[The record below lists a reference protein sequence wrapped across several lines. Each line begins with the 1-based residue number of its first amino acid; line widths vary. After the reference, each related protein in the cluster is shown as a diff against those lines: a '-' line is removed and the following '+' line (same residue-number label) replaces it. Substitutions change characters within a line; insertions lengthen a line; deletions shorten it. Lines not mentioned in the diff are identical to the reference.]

1 MLINSALLKIA
12 KNLKRHIAL
21 VSLISCFI
29 GAVTIFQAFYLSKV
43 INAIFEQPYK
53 ILPYFIY
60 FLLAV
65 FLQIML
71 RYPANML
78 SARAEASIKLEV
90 RNTLLD
96 RIYELGLT
104 KLTDERSGKL
114 CALLL
119 ERVEALA
126 PYYSNYLPNLI
137 TVLFVSMGC
146 IIYIGSINFKVAL
159 TALIGILGML
169 ITPAFTYKYLW
180 GSGTEVWKEYDKF
193 GSDFLDNIQG
203 MKTLKNLK
211 ACKIRRQEMLRIS
224 KEIHTKTMGHM
235 KITTIENFLFELS
248 ANIGSVLSVVY
259 AVYLSSLGII
269 NAGSVVF
276 ILFMIRNCFV
286 PVYALMLAWHVG
298 YNGITAS
305 SEIENILKE
314 EIPVWKEDFYF
325 SNTDTLS
332 TRGLSFSYNGQDTIL
347 KSIDLALKPGK
358 AYAFVGKSGEGKSTL
373 VSLLA
378 GLYPYTSGEIWFKNL
393 PLTLNTVSKW
403 RENISA
409 VWQNPYVFKG
419 TFKENLLFAKPD
431 ATEAE
436 ISSAIKAVNLEDTL
450 DKLPDGIDTELG
462 ENGSILSGGEK
473 QRLAA
478 ARCFLKNT
486 EILIF
491 DEATSSLDEKNQ
503 GCIQDSIELLKK
515 GKTAII
521 IAHRLST
528 IKTADIIYMIEGGRI
543 IASGTHEELYNNCQ
557 IYHNF
562 VEGQEN
568 GNEK

>member
-1 MLINSALLKIA
+1 MLINGALLKLA
-12 KNLKRHIAL
+12 KNLKKHIIS
-21 VSLISCFI
+21 VSLLSCFI
-29 GAVTIFQAFYLSKV
+29 GAVTVFQAFYLSKV
-43 INAIFEQPYK
+43 INAIFERPDK
-53 ILPYFIY
+53 IMYYFIC
-60 FLLAV
+60 FLFAV
-65 FLQIML
+65 FLQMVL

-78 SARAEASIKLEV
+78 SISSEASIKLDI

-96 RIYELGLT
+96 RIYGLGLA

-114 CALLL
+114 CTLLL
-119 ERVEALA
+119 DRIEALA
-126 PYYSNYLPNLI
+126 PYYSIYLPNLI

-146 IIYIGSINFKVAL
+146 IIYIGSINLNVCL

-224 KEIHTKTMGHM
+224 KEIHKKTMNHM

-259 AVYLSSLGII
+259 AVYLSASGHI

-276 ILFMIRNCFV
+276 VLFMIRNCFI
-286 PVYALMLAWHVG
+286 PVYSLMLAWHVG

-314 EIPVWKEDFYF
+314 EIPVWKENFDFADT
-325 SNTDTLS
+325 NTLS
-332 TRGLSFSYNGQDTIL
+332 TRRLSFSYNNHDVIL
-347 KSIDLALKPGK
+347 NNIDLDLKPGK
-358 AYAFVGKSGEGKSTL
+358 TYAFVGKSGEGKSTL

-393 PLTLNTVSKW
+393 PLTLDTVSRW

-409 VWQNPYVFKG
+409 VWQNPYVFNG
-419 TFKENLLFAKPD
+419 TLKDNLLFAKPD
-431 ATEAE
+431 ATDTE
-436 ISSAIKAVNLEDTL
+436 INAAIKEANLEDIL
-450 DKLPDGIDTELG
+450 AKLPYGIDTELG

-503 GCIQDSIELLKK
+503 GFIQESIELLKK

-528 IKTADIIYMIEGGRI
+528 VKNADIIYMIDGGRI

-557 IYHNF
+557 TYHNL
-562 VEGQEN
+562 VKSQED